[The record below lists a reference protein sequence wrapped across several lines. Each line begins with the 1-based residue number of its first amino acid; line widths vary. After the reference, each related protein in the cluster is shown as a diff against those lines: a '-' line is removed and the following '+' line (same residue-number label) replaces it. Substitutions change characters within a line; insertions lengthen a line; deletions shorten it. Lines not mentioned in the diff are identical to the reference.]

1 MSIIRQALDK
11 LAPAISLHPTAAR
24 TSTGNGTAVDLQQYD
39 GDLIVLLDS
48 AAASAGT
55 NPTLDIKLQASDTQG
70 GSYADISGAV
80 FTRVTD
86 AAASQQTL
94 VISKSESPRW
104 LRIVYTIGGTNSPS
118 FTFSVNAVGVKKY
131 G

>member
-1 MSIIRQALDK
+1 MTILRQALDK
-11 LAPAISLHPTAAR
+11 LAPAINFHATAAR
-24 TSTGNGTAVDLQQYD
+24 TATGNGTAVDLAAYD
-39 GDLIVLLDS
+39 GDLVLILDS

-55 NPTLDIKLQASDTQG
+55 NPTLDIKVQGSDTQG
-70 GSYADISGAV
+70 GTYADISGAA

-94 VISKSESPRW
+94 VISKSENPRW
-104 LRIVYTIGGTNSPS
+104 FRIVYTIGGTSSPS
-118 FTFSVNAVGVKKY
+118 FTFSVNAIGVKKY

>member
-55 NPTLDIKLQASDTQG
+55 NPTLDIKLQGSDTQG
-70 GSYADISGAV
+70 GTYADISGAA
-80 FTRVTD
+80 FTQVTST
-86 AAASQQTL
+86 ASQQTL

>member
-39 GDLIVLLDS
+39 GDLVVLLDS

-70 GSYADISGAV
+70 GTYADISGAA
-80 FTRVTD
+80 FTQVTST
-86 AAASQQTL
+86 ASQQTL
-94 VISKSESPRW
+94 VISKSENPRW